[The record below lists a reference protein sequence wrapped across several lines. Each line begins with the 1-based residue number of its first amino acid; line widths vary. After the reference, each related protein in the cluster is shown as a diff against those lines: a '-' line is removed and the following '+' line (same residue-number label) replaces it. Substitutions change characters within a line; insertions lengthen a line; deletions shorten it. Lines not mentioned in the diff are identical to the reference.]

1 MQDRSVSIRVRDSKG
16 DLTTL
21 SLDEVV
27 KRLSLLRETKGLGL
41 DLNEVEEIKA

>member
-21 SLDEVV
+21 PLDVV
-27 KRLSLLRETKGLGL
+27 VERLSRLRETKGLGL
-41 DLNEVEEIKA
+41 DLNALA